1 MSKNFQLLWKAAR
14 ATELFEPQGSA
25 RSAEGAAVASLPE
38 LVEERLSP
46 PRRLWGDVLADLL
59 GKSALQ
65 NCESLGVCPASTR
78 QGAAF
83 LTAALGEWIIQY
95 ADEPVLLVEANLRH
109 PALSASLGVPSGPG
123 LVEALF
129 DGASQEDVIHQT
141 GMPRLSVLPAGRA
154 LRDRRHKEEM
164 GQRFRSYYRH
174 LRERFPNMIIDLPA
188 ADDSDYLTFPF
199 DVPDAIVLAVEPRVT
214 RVSEI
219 QSAGRRLTASG
230 SNVVAA
236 MLNEQR

>member
-14 ATELFEPQGSA
+14 ATELFEPELTPQGDP
-25 RSAEGAAVASLPE
+25 AAVASMPE
-38 LVEERLSP
+38 LVEDRLST
-46 PRRLWGDVLADLL
+46 RRLWGNVLADLL
-59 GKSALQ
+59 GKPGLE
-65 NCESLGVCPASTR
+65 NCESLGVCPASPR
-78 QGAAF
+78 QGAAY

-95 ADEPVLLVEANLRH
+95 SDEPVLLVEANLRH
-109 PALSASLGVPSGPG
+109 PALAAALGVPSGPG

-129 DGASQEDVIHQT
+129 DGAGSADVVHPT
-141 GMPRLSVLPAGRA
+141 AASKLSVMPAGRA
-154 LRDRRHKEEM
+154 LNDRRQKEQL
-164 GQRFRSYYRH
+164 GQRFRAYYRR
-174 LRERFPNMIIDLPA
+174 LREHYPNLIIDLPA

-219 QSAGRRLTASG
+219 HSAGRRLSASG

>member
-1 MSKNFQLLWKAAR
+1 MSKNFQLLAKAAR
-14 ATELFEPQGSA
+14 ATDLFDTESA
-25 RSAEGAAVASLPE
+25 KSADAVAPLPE
-38 LVEERLSP
+38 LVEGRQG
-46 PRRLWGDVLADLL
+46 RRLWSNVLADLL
-59 GKSALQ
+59 GKSGLE

-83 LTAALGEWIIQY
+83 LTAALGEWVIQY
-95 ADEPVLLVEANLRH
+95 ADEPILLVEANLRH
-109 PALSASLGVPSGPG
+109 PALAASMGVPSGPG
-123 LVEALF
+123 LVDALF
-129 DGASQEDVIHQT
+129 DGAELEAVIHRT
-141 GMPRLSVLPAGRA
+141 TTPKLSVLPAGRP
-154 LRDRRHKEEM
+154 LRDRRHKQEM
-164 GQRFRSYYRH
+164 GQRFRTYYRR

-219 QSAGRRLTASG
+219 QSAGRRLSASG

-236 MLNEQR
+236 MLNEQK